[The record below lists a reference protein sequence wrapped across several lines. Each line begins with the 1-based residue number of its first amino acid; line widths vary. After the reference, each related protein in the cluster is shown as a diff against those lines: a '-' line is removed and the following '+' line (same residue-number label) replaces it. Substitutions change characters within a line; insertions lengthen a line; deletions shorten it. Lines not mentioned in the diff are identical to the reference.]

1 MRGFTTGP
9 GRGRRPGPLAR
20 AGGVVLAGL
29 LGMSGCQGTPVAR
42 ENDPLVGGSPI
53 PTRPA
58 GRLAGPERPVDP
70 LLASGPA
77 EPAPLPQPATTP
89 PSPAALASGTSTP
102 GDLRTAASEVN
113 LKAPRPTDAR
123 LVPVDPLPAGTT
135 LTPTAATATTT
146 TAATPTGGGSDT
158 GDSYERLQRQLL
170 ARGVVWQQ
178 LKNVERDE
186 WHFICAIPDPQQPN
200 VRRNYEARA
209 AGPLGLAAIRA
220 AIDEIDRERY

>member
-1 MRGFTTGP
+1 M
-9 GRGRRPGPLAR
+9 
-20 AGGVVLAGL
+20 LAGL
-29 LGMSGCQGTPVAR
+29 LGLSGCHGTPVAR
-42 ENDPLVGGSPI
+42 EIDPLVGGSPI

-58 GRLAGPERPVDP
+58 GRLPERPSDP

-77 EPAPLPQPATTP
+77 EPVPLPPVTAP
-89 PSPAALASGTSTP
+89 PSPAALASSTATP
-102 GDLRTAASEVN
+102 GDLRTPASEVN
-113 LKAPRPTDAR
+113 LHAPRPTDAR
-123 LVPVDPLPAGTT
+123 LAPADPLPAGTS
-135 LTPTAATATTT
+135 LTPTAGTSAPT
-146 TAATPTGGGSDT
+146 TAMSSGGPADGG
-158 GDSYERLQRQLL
+158 GDSYEKLQRQLL

-220 AIDEIDRERY
+220 VIDEIDRDRY